1 MIDAIIDD
9 SYIIAGKLN
18 RGLIISKELSYTHTT
33 YTQLHTLLHSC
44 VALL

>member
-18 RGLIISKELSYTHTT
+18 RGLIISKELSKW
-33 YTQLHTLLHSC
+33 LMKLLYYSYR
-44 VALL
+44 